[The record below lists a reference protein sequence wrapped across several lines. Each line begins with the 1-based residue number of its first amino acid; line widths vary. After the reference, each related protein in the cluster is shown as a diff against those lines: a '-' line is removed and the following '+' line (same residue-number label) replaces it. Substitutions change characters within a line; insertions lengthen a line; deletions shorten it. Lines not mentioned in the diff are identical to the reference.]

1 MFAVEDQA
9 SLEKTELPFITNKG
23 YLKKK
28 IVVRTLLIS
37 SFKKKNHCSLHKS
50 NYNFFFVPVVLKTL
64 K

>member
-37 SFKKKNHCSLHKS
+37 SFKKKITVHYIKASIT
-50 NYNFFFVPVVLKTL
+50 FFLYL
-64 K
+64 